1 MSRESV
7 TQNMCS
13 AHIFKLCIM
22 YLTQNMCSAHIF
34 KVAYRYLYAC
44 ICDAL
49 AFFADTCSL
58 TVRFCGHCAFYYL
71 SGFVDTAPFTICPV
85 LLTPRLLLSV
95 RFCGHS
101 AFYCL
106 SGFVDTSPT
115 RQRKIPVLWNFHRR
129 DFLIKRG
136 KIAFCQT
143 AVSHRQRAA
152 APLTA
157 LEERGTL
164 HPRRAAAP

>member
-1 MSRESV
+1 
-7 TQNMCS
+7 
-13 AHIFKLCIM
+13 
-22 YLTQNMCSAHIF
+22 MCSAHIF
-34 KVAYRYLYAC
+34 KVAYMYLYTR
-44 ICDAL
+44 ICGAL

-58 TVRFCGHCAFYYL
+58 TVRFCGHLALYVCPQKWTLPIQGSAKFQNTGIFNGAFL
-71 SGFVDTAPFTICPV
+71 RANNV
-85 LLTPRLLLSV
+85 LLPNIIDFTLNFSLCSR
-95 RFCGHS
+95 CE
-101 AFYCL
+101 
-106 SGFVDTSPT
+106 
-115 RQRKIPVLWNFHRR
+115 IPEYWNFHRR